1 MIYIHR
7 KDYSPKFGQK
17 VDPLQ
22 MKVESDASL
31 TGKIRE
37 EFTNQ
42 IYHSRSRNMFY
53 TISDLPTVSKLLLNI
68 SVAKPGQAASLVFAL
83 KEYPEQGRVIAC
95 TNWAATTGDCFYSSN
110 IDTTLLFSLS
120 PITQDQKANIEKQVQ
135 VDLSNIDNSTYVINS
150 LTADKLLNDTLLNLK
165 IKGLVHLCRSLRMF
179 YLFILLFFLSFPLY
193 YIPFPLLSSLLHPLS
208 SSFLSIASPFLFF
221 PLYYIPFPLYC
232 IPFPLY
238 YIPFPL
244 YYIFFPL
251 YYIPF
256 PLLSSLS
263 HSLSSLLHLLLSS
276 PSYPY
281 LLLPPPPFPPSFA
294 LYYISFPP
302 FLLSSLIAFYPFSLL
317 VCHSASFRSSLP
329 FFYFLRYSRSS
340 LPCSP
345 TLPLCRSYQ
354 KEKGIKNT
362 TNRNFVRKRSGR
374 YAGGICEDSLF
385 FKTKGGFRKDKGTD
399 NKGVGSFF
407 HSEFSSRR
415 SSYAYC
421 YCSPDGIE

>member
-68 SVAKPGQAASLVFAL
+68 AVAKPGQAASLVFAL

-208 SSFLSIASPFLFF
+208 SSFLSITSPFLSIVSPFLSITSPFLSITSSFLSITSPFLSF
-221 PLYYIPFPLYC
+221 PLFHIPFPLYC
-232 IPFPLY
+232 IFSFPHLRTPTFSFLPLLSLLPLLSITSPFRLS
-238 YIPFPL
+238 
-244 YYIFFPL
+244 FFPL
-251 YYIPF
+251 
-256 PLLSSLS
+256 
-263 HSLSSLLHLLLSS
+263 
-276 PSYPY
+276 
-281 LLLPPPPFPPSFA
+281 
-294 LYYISFPP
+294 
-302 FLLSSLIAFYPFSLL
+302 
-317 VCHSASFRSSLP
+317 
-329 FFYFLRYSRSS
+329 
-340 LPCSP
+340 
-345 TLPLCRSYQ
+345 
-354 KEKGIKNT
+354 
-362 TNRNFVRKRSGR
+362 
-374 YAGGICEDSLF
+374 
-385 FKTKGGFRKDKGTD
+385 
-399 NKGVGSFF
+399 
-407 HSEFSSRR
+407 
-415 SSYAYC
+415 
-421 YCSPDGIE
+421 